1 MRYFLYE
8 LFEAQNRD
16 DVVGEALAKVD
27 AQWEENVA
35 AYERVFTSIHD
46 RLPTSIVQHFSGW
59 GSHDS
64 RIINIQF
71 EQTSFLRL
79 HVHLTISNAA
89 ARKKDEKLSRLSFQD
104 VSHFQFQHLN
114 ARNDACVLQLEM
126 DDWLYEEFLPINDNT
141 LSFEVLLSS
150 SANILI
156 HFPNHG
162 VTMTPIE

>member
-16 DVVGEALAKVD
+16 DVVGEALVKVD

-35 AYERVFTSIHD
+35 AYEHVFTSIHD

-59 GSHDS
+59 GFHDS
-64 RIINIQF
+64 RIINIEF

-104 VSHFQFQHLN
+104 VSHVQFQHLN
-114 ARNDACVLQLEM
+114 ARNDASVLQLEM
-126 DDWLYEEFLPINDNT
+126 DDWLYEEFLPIDDNT